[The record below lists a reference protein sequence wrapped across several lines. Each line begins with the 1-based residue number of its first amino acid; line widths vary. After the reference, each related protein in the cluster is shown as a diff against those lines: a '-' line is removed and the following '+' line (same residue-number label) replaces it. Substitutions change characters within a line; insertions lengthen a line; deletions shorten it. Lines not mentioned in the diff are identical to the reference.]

1 MSTFTTPLH
10 LEFIDGTFW
19 VLLAPFIYYVGK
31 KHSDEFLLI
40 ERGFETDFAS
50 IPRIAWPIIGHP
62 AGKHGK
68 AAVVHDWLYR
78 YPDDGVL
85 RVGQFELPVPHP
97 RTRRRCDQIFL
108 EAMKVLGV
116 GWWKRSAM
124 YFAVRV
130 GGRGAWKKWRK
141 AE

>member
-10 LEFIDGTFW
+10 LEFVNGKFW
-19 VLLAPFIYYVGK
+19 KVLAPFIYYVGEK
-31 KHSDEFLLI
+31 SSDEFLLVKV
-40 ERGFETDFAS
+40 GFTTDFAS
-50 IPRIAWPIIGHP
+50 IPRFAWPIIGHP
-62 AGKHGK
+62 TGNHGK

-78 YPDDGVL
+78 YPADGVD
-85 RVGQFELPVPHP
+85 RA
-97 RTRRRCDQIFL
+97 RTRRRCDQVFL

-116 GWWKRSAM
+116 GWWKRSTM

-130 GGRGAWKKWRK
+130 GGRGAWKKWRG